1 MNRMLLLD
9 SFSHLDETLLE
20 RSETAKPRAAW
31 KTWTGLAACLAL
43 IAALTVPPLLARE
56 APASAGVASGT
67 TELAPEPAPD
77 VAPGSNAAMVPYPGE
92 PATLLPALPMIA
104 SWPTDY
110 EACYAAPKNGEA
122 FFSLPLQEATDEYGD
137 GARYRV
143 IVDLFRD
150 EQPLPADGE
159 ASAAERERLAALGY
173 GVAYETITGE
183 GERTRSY
190 FTLHATYGQLADF
203 PANGE
208 YGYMLFLYGE
218 REKGSSDDLY
228 ISVSRPMLST
238 GSVPQDSI
246 EFPAPE
252 PPEAP

>member
-9 SFSHLDETLLE
+9 SFSHLDENLLE
-20 RSETAKPRAAW
+20 RSETAASRTVW
-31 KTWTGLAACLAL
+31 KTWAGLAACLAL

-56 APASAGVASGT
+56 APAPAGVASGT
-67 TELAPEPAPD
+67 TELALEPAPL
-77 VAPGSNAAMVPYPGE
+77 PP
-92 PATLLPALPMIA
+92 PALPMIA

-137 GARYRV
+137 GARYLV

-159 ASAAERERLAALGY
+159 ASAAERERLASLGY

-238 GSVPQDSI
+238 GSVPMDSI
-246 EFPAPE
+246 EYPEPE